1 LSRTTESNG
10 EPVLFA
16 VMYGYGASYVLAK
29 GKIAIPK
36 SVRDAL
42 SLREATKPRIDV
54 RGQELVLRKSRSGEN

>member
-1 LSRTTESNG
+1 
-10 EPVLFA
+10 
-16 VMYGYGASYVLAK
+16 MYGYGASYVLAK